1 MQRAPTERKL
11 PTNYGIPFLFNI
23 LVGIRPCD
31 HQNRIR
37 LEHDA
42 EWWVWMSGALI
53 LATLEVLI
61 PGYIFL
67 GFAIG
72 AGVMGLLILLGVSAT
87 GLALTLV
94 IFAILSL
101 ISYLAMRKYFGL
113 KTGQVKIWDTDVND

>member
-1 MQRAPTERKL
+1 MPLWT
-11 PTNYGIPFLFNI
+11 
-23 LVGIRPCD
+23 
-31 HQNRIR
+31 
-37 LEHDA
+37 
-42 EWWVWMSGALI
+42 EWWVWMSGALV

-72 AGVMGLLILLGVSAT
+72 AAVMGLLILLGVSAS

-94 IFAILSL
+94 IFAVLSL

-113 KTGQVKIWDTDVND
+113 KTGQVKIWETDVND

>member
-1 MQRAPTERKL
+1 MLLWT
-11 PTNYGIPFLFNI
+11 
-23 LVGIRPCD
+23 
-31 HQNRIR
+31 
-37 LEHDA
+37 

-72 AGVMGLLILLGVSAT
+72 AGVMGLLFLLGISAK

-94 IFAILSL
+94 IFAVLSL
-101 ISYLAMRKYFGL
+101 ISYIGMRKYFGL

>member
-1 MQRAPTERKL
+1 
-11 PTNYGIPFLFNI
+11 
-23 LVGIRPCD
+23 
-31 HQNRIR
+31 
-37 LEHDA
+37 
-42 EWWVWMSGALI
+42 MSGALV

-72 AGVMGLLILLGVSAT
+72 AAMMGLLILFGVSAT

-94 IFAILSL
+94 VFAVLSL

>member
-1 MQRAPTERKL
+1 MPLWT
-11 PTNYGIPFLFNI
+11 
-23 LVGIRPCD
+23 
-31 HQNRIR
+31 
-37 LEHDA
+37 
-42 EWWVWMSGALI
+42 EWWVWMSGALV

-72 AGVMGLLILLGVSAT
+72 AAMMGLLILFGVSAT

-94 IFAILSL
+94 VFAVLSL

>member
-1 MQRAPTERKL
+1 MPLWT
-11 PTNYGIPFLFNI
+11 
-23 LVGIRPCD
+23 
-31 HQNRIR
+31 
-37 LEHDA
+37 

-72 AGVMGLLILLGVSAT
+72 AGVMGLLILFGVSAS

-94 IFAILSL
+94 IFAVLSL
-101 ISYLAMRKYFGL
+101 ISYIAMRKYFGL
-113 KTGQVKIWDTDVND
+113 RTGQVKIWDTDVND

>member
-1 MQRAPTERKL
+1 MPLWT
-11 PTNYGIPFLFNI
+11 
-23 LVGIRPCD
+23 
-31 HQNRIR
+31 
-37 LEHDA
+37 

-72 AGVMGLLILLGVSAT
+72 AGVMGLLILLGISAT

-94 IFAILSL
+94 IFAVLSL
-101 ISYLAMRKYFGL
+101 ISYLVMRKVFGL
-113 KTGQVKIWDTDVND
+113 RTGQVKIWETDVND